1 MATPTPPLHLERL
14 EDELALAFDYH
25 PALVSAIKRLPVR
38 TFDRASR
45 RWHVPLRFAP
55 ELAVHLEAAGAPDDW
70 LEQIRPHAQD
80 ALAQTALHQARRL
93 APAPGQYPGLF
104 PHQQDGLAFLLAPR
118 PTRGAIL
125 ADEMGLGKTRQAI
138 LAAHAGHPQG
148 EILVVCPAAIKLN
161 WAREIALALGP
172 GEDVH
177 VVKGGDL
184 RRARWT
190 IVNYDLLTRHR
201 EALGAERW
209 ACLILDEAH
218 AIKNLKTRRTSMIL
232 GGASGPTR
240 VSGLADRADRVLCL
254 TGTPI
259 TNRPLDLFPLLRAV
273 GHPIGDDLPVFGMR
287 YCAGHRHEFG
297 WDYSGASHLDELHAR
312 LEPTLLRRRR
322 EEVLALPPK
331 LRTYMPVEVDLV
343 SYRQVWKDY
352 VARLATQ
359 KRRGRRIPKR
369 FLLAEIAKLRHA
381 AALAKIEAARALIA
395 SILEQG
401 EKVVVFT
408 HYQKV
413 VQALMS
419 HFGPTAVRVTGRDD
433 TEARQKA
440 VDAFQHDPAV
450 RVFVGN
456 LKAAGTGVSL
466 TAAAQVV
473 FVDYAFVPA
482 DHLQAEDRPCRIGQ
496 RHAVT
501 VTYLSA
507 QETIDEEI
515 EALLAQ
521 KLAVVSE
528 AIDGVPGTLAT
539 SFVDDL
545 LAILAPPQPP
555 V

>member
-1 MATPTPPLHLERL
+1 
-14 EDELALAFDYH
+14 
-25 PALVSAIKRLPVR
+25 
-38 TFDRASR
+38 
-45 RWHVPLRFAP
+45 
-55 ELAVHLEAAGAPDDW
+55 
-70 LEQIRPHAQD
+70 
-80 ALAQTALHQARRL
+80 
-93 APAPGQYPGLF
+93 
-104 PHQQDGLAFLLAPR
+104 
-118 PTRGAIL
+118 
-125 ADEMGLGKTRQAI
+125 
-138 LAAHAGHPQG
+138 
-148 EILVVCPAAIKLN
+148 
-161 WAREIALALGP
+161 
-172 GEDVH
+172 
-177 VVKGGDL
+177 
-184 RRARWT
+184 
-190 IVNYDLLTRHR
+190 
-201 EALGAERW
+201 
-209 ACLILDEAH
+209 
-218 AIKNLKTRRTSMIL
+218 IKNLKTRRTSMII

-273 GHPIGDDLPVFGMR
+273 GHPLGDDLPVFGMR

-312 LEPTLLRRRR
+312 LEDTLLRRRR

-331 LRTYMPVEVDLV
+331 LRTYMPVEVDLA

-359 KRRGRRIPKR
+359 KRRGRRVPKR

-381 AALAKIEAARALIA
+381 AALAKIAAAKDLVA
-395 SILEQG
+395 SIVEQG

-408 HYQKV
+408 HYHQV
-413 VQALMS
+413 VQALMR
-419 HFGPTAVRVTGRDD
+419 HFGPAAVRVTGRDD

-521 KLAVVSE
+521 KLAVVSQ
-528 AIDGVPGTLAT
+528 AIDGVPGSLAT

-545 LAILAPPQPP
+545 LAILQPPQPP